1 MMTSGE
7 SQNIEYKQSWRDEYL
22 KWIRRFANAQG
33 GTIFIGVNDDGSVCG
48 VENAKKLMED
58 IPNKVRDVL
67 GIVANVSL
75 LSELGKDYISIAV
88 KESSMPLTYRGKY
101 YYRTGSTLQELGGLA
116 LNDFLMEKMNITWD
130 ITAMLSATID
140 DIDNQAVEYFKRSA
154 IRAKRLNEAAREE
167 SVEQVLHRLHLFT
180 DDGKLTIAALLL
192 FGKDI
197 CRWNTMASFR
207 IGRFGS
213 SNADLI
219 IQDVVECPLIM
230 MPDRVVETLRSKY
243 LVSPIHYEGLHRVEP
258 LEIPEKAL
266 REMLCNSIVHKNYM
280 GTFIQM
286 KVWNDHIT
294 IWNEGA
300 LPPSFTIETLK
311 RAHESKPR
319 NKLIANAFYL
329 AGLIEAWD
337 RGYEMITSEFV
348 NEGLQPPTFEE
359 LRGGMMATI
368 QRERYV
374 EIMGNKTD
382 ETKQSDTVP
391 VSGQK
396 DTDHTSTTQVSDT
409 TQTKLSQ
416 KTITKNYHKKLSQKT
431 ITIRGL
437 LVKLMSDNPNISISE
452 MAAASGITSIG
463 VRYHL
468 DAMRKE
474 GLLQRSGTK
483 GGAWILTQ

>member
-1 MMTSGE
+1 ME

-22 KWIRRFANAQG
+22 KWICGFVNAQG
-33 GTIFIGVNDDGSVCG
+33 GTIFIGVNDDSSVCG
-48 VENAKKLMED
+48 VDNAKKLMED

-67 GIVANVSL
+67 GIVADVTL
-75 LSELGKDYISIAV
+75 LSEQSKDYISIAV

-130 ITAMLSATID
+130 TTAVPSATID
-140 DIDNQAVEYFKRSA
+140 AIDTQAVEYFKRSA
-154 IRAKRLNEAAREE
+154 IRAKRLNEAARDE
-167 SVEQVLHRLHLFT
+167 SVEQVLHRLHLVT

-197 CRWNTMASFR
+197 CKWNTMASFR

-230 MPDRVVETLRSKY
+230 MPDRVVDTLRSKY

-300 LPPSFTIETLK
+300 LPPAFTIDTLK

-329 AGLIEAWD
+329 AGLIEAWG
-337 RGYEMITSEFV
+337 RGYEMITSEFT

-374 EIMGNKTD
+374 KIMGK
-382 ETKQSDTVP
+382 EADTTPNSAPVTESSGKEKNVP
-391 VSGQK
+391 VNGTISP
-396 DTDHTSTTQVSDT
+396 TDNNNVPNNIHLF
-409 TQTKLSQ
+409 QTQ
-416 KTITKNYHKKLSQKT
+416 KTIIQYLKKNPKATQKELTNAISNLSLGGVKYQLSRLQKLGVLRR
-431 ITIRGL
+431 IGGDRGGYW
-437 LVKLMSDNPNISISE
+437 LVVDSI
-452 MAAASGITSIG
+452 A
-463 VRYHL
+463 
-468 DAMRKE
+468 
-474 GLLQRSGTK
+474 
-483 GGAWILTQ
+483 